1 MTPLTSAIVPPA
13 KNALRRP
20 HVTAMDASDLAVVR
34 HHDVNMSVW
43 HRQVPAALH
52 DELTH
57 LAPDDLPDV
66 RRRVSTAGCQ
76 GEIARV
82 LAAGGLDLDACP
94 NWVEDVALLARLFS
108 GLIDTDAIALRLETS
123 TGDGCRR
130 FHVDQVGLRLVCTY
144 RGPGTEWLGNDEVA
158 RSALYAGASNEAI
171 CRTHAPRRLSAPD
184 VAIMKGERFPGN
196 LGNGL
201 VHRSPPLRGSG
212 RTRVLL
218 CLDALPRQ
226 A

>member
-1 MTPLTSAIVPPA
+1 
-13 KNALRRP
+13 
-20 HVTAMDASDLAVVR
+20 MDASDLAAVR
-34 HHDVNMSVW
+34 DPDVNMCIW

-52 DELTH
+52 DELAP
-57 LAPDDLPDV
+57 LAPGDLPDV
-66 RRRVSTAGCQ
+66 RRRISTTGCH
-76 GEIARV
+76 GEVARV
-82 LAAGGLDLDACP
+82 LAAHGLDPGACP
-94 NWVEDVALLARLFS
+94 HWIEDIALLARLFS
-108 GLIDTDAIALRLETS
+108 GLIDTDAMALRLETS

-158 RSALYAGASNEAI
+158 RSALYAGASNGAI
-171 CRTHAPRRLSAPD
+171 CRTHTPRRLSAPD

-196 LGNGL
+196 EGNGL